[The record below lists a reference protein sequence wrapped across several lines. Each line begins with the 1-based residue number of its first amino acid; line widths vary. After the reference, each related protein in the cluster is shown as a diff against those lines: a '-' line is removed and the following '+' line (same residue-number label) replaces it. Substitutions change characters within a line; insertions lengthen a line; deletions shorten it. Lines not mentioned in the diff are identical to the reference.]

1 MLSQMSVS
9 IEELFVP
16 SQLLLRER
24 LQLLLAPLDQRLRAD
39 VVRSLEEPGKLLWRK
54 NDAAGRPGGVWG
66 LLTLLVAEYLSPEI
80 DRAYASTVAVGVECY
95 ICALDLIDDVEDAD
109 QTPVLEELGVA
120 RGLSVATTLLFLAQE
135 ALLAT
140 SAYAPPA
147 QVLLL
152 LEALSECSLRATQ
165 GQHLDILSAQRSP
178 LCMTAQACLGILAAK
193 SGALM
198 SLACRLGALCAGVPD
213 HTCMEWASLGEL
225 LGLSHQL
232 DNDAHDFRAGLATA
246 FPVPWGEG
254 VQESADRRAKTLP
267 LVLAAHI
274 YSKQRSLV
282 SPAPPN
288 ERGERSAWQL
298 ALQEAFV
305 NTSCQAVLY
314 RERARTHI
322 EQLHA
327 RRPLQPS
334 LRFLLVG

>member
-1 MLSQMSVS
+1 MSQMSVS
-9 IEELFVP
+9 IEDLLVP

-24 LQLLLAPLDQRLRAD
+24 LQKLLAALDQRLRAD
-39 VVRSLEEPGKLLWRK
+39 VVRSLEEPGKLLWRS
-54 NDAAGRPGGVWG
+54 NDATGRPAGVWG
-66 LLTLLVAEYLSPEI
+66 LLTLLVAEYLSPEVNP
-80 DRAYASTVAVGVECY
+80 AYASTVAVGVECY

-109 QTPVLEELGVA
+109 QTPILEDLGVA

-135 ALLAT
+135 ALLSA
-140 SAYAPPA
+140 SAYVPPA

-152 LEALSECSLRATQ
+152 LEALSECSLKAAQ
-165 GQHLDILSAQRSP
+165 GQHLDILSAQQPALR
-178 LCMTAQACLGILAAK
+178 MTAQTCLGILAAK

-198 SLACRLGALCAGVPD
+198 SLACRLGALCAGVSEP
-213 HTCMEWASLGEL
+213 TCSEWASLGEL

-232 DNDAHDFRAGLATA
+232 DNDAHDFRAGLATDILVLLGKDA
-246 FPVPWGEG
+246 QG
-254 VQESADRRAKTLP
+254 SAGRRAKTLP

-274 YSKQRSLV
+274 YSEQRSHV
-282 SPAPPN
+282 FPASTI
-288 ERGERSAWQL
+288 ERGDPAVWQL

-305 NTSCQAVLY
+305 STSCQAVLY

-327 RRPLQPS
+327 QRPLQPA